1 MMMANLAQICGEI
14 AKPWKF
20 VLCEPTLAVREET
33 LASLEQHLAKQRA
46 SSPCLLKAAALTR
59 RKSK

>member
-20 VLCEPTLAVREET
+20 VLGEPTLAMREET
-33 LASLEQHLAKQRA
+33 LATLDQHV
-46 SSPCLLKAAALTR
+46 SNT
-59 RKSK
+59 